1 MKNIA
6 FVLWMILFPLASAAC
21 DYFSYLQGKRYT
33 NDVEAFSGLISL
45 VVYIWIAIKL
55 YEKRE
60 ASREF

>member
-6 FVLWMILFPLASAAC
+6 FVLWMTLYPLVDEAC
-21 DYFSYLQGKRYT
+21 RYLSFLEGKRYT